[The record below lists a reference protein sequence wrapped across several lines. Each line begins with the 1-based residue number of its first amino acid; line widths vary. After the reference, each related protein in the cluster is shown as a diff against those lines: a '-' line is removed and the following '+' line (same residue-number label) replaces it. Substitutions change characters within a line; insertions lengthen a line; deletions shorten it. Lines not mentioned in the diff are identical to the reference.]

1 MTKKS
6 DLEQLIPAFN
16 TVETSIGPIEI
27 KPFTLAELRKCGD
40 IIAKLSGSFK
50 MQDLTKGEVE
60 IDAGYL
66 IYVLF
71 DGDME
76 LAMTLLKVATHLRL
90 EELDHLLLPEFY
102 EVLESIAEICVMPAI
117 KEAGKS
123 LKKLQGGKKDSL
135 GATSS
140 PPSGDADTATPE
152 A

>member
-6 DLEQLIPAFN
+6 ALEQLIPSSR
-16 TVETSIGPIEI
+16 TVETSIGSIEI
-27 KPFTLAELRKCGD
+27 NPFTLAELRKCGD
-40 IIAKLSGSFK
+40 IIAKLSGCFK
-50 MQDLTKGEVE
+50 IQDLTKGEVE

-76 LAMTLLKVATHLRL
+76 LAMNLLKVATHLPVDQ
-90 EELDHLLLPEFY
+90 LDQLSLPEFF
-102 EVLESIAEICVMPAI
+102 EVMEAIAEICVMPAI

-123 LKKLQGGKKDSL
+123 LKKIQGGKKDSP
-135 GATSS
+135 GGTSS
-140 PPSGDADTATPE
+140 PPSGDAGTATPE